1 MSLKKVISTG
11 LCVSLLITS
20 SPLAFAETL
29 NSTNTTQPSVTYTIP
44 DASTLQSKLQ
54 VVEQSVYGQGQTGAL
69 LSRISRLEN
78 DFYGKTSGTNTA
90 ISDRINTLYST
101 MFDNSIRPSAITQM
115 NGIEWF
121 LSGHVSI
128 NSITDRITAL
138 ETTLYGKAASG
149 TLQKR
154 MNDLALLAYG
164 NSDAKTPLVSTSIP
178 ADTLIKIKL
187 VTPLNSE
194 TTKAGD
200 IVKFQAAE
208 DIIYNGKLIVAAGS
222 PGEGVVTKVKGAQN
236 FGRNGEIDVDFQQ
249 IQSFDGTTLKTFLGD
264 KAKMEIKN
272 LAYAAGAS
280 VAGIALLGPIGIV
293 GGIFVQG
300 KDVDLPAGTE
310 AYIQTKEET
319 TIYAIQT
326 NLKDNLRVNTP
337 EVKESTP
344 VEETNTSNS
353 ETTYMDNSVD
363 TSTSSSTVNTS
374 SSSTSSSSDTDYSIS
389 DTSDNDVPSD
399 NNLYEYEY

>member
-337 EVKESTP
+337 EVKESTL

-353 ETTYMDNSVD
+353 ETTYVDNSVD

>member
-222 PGEGVVTKVKGAQN
+222 PGEGVVTKVKGAHN
-236 FGRNGEIDVDFQQ
+236 FRRNGEIDVDFQQ

-353 ETTYMDNSVD
+353 ETTYVDNSVD

-374 SSSTSSSSDTDYSIS
+374 SSSTSSSSDADYSIS

>member
-101 MFDNSIRPSAITQM
+101 MFDNSIRPSAKTQM
-115 NGIEWF
+115 NGFECF

-154 MNDLALLAYG
+154 MNDLARLAYG

-353 ETTYMDNSVD
+353 ETTYVDNSVD

>member
-1 MSLKKVISTG
+1 MSFKKVISTG
-11 LCVSLLITS
+11 LCLSLLLTS
-20 SPLAFAETL
+20 SPTVFAETL
-29 NSTNTTQPSVTYTIP
+29 NTTNTTQPAYDYTLP

-54 VVEQSVYGQGQTGAL
+54 LVESSVYGQAQTGAL

-90 ISDRINTLYST
+90 ISDRINTLYAT

-128 NSITDRITAL
+128 KSITDRITAL

-164 NSDAKTPLVSTSIP
+164 NSDAKTPLVSTTIP

-208 DIIYNGKLIVAAGS
+208 DIVYNGKLIIAAGS

-249 IQSFDGTTLKTFLGD
+249 IQSFDGSNIKTFLGD
-264 KAKMEIKN
+264 KAKLEIKN

-280 VAGIALLGPIGIV
+280 VAGIAVLGPIGIV

-300 KDVDLPAGTE
+300 KDVDLPTGTE
-310 AYIQTKEET
+310 TYIQTKEAA

-326 NLKDNLRVNTP
+326 NLKDNLKVNTP
-337 EVKESTP
+337 EITNNENT
-344 VEETNTSNS
+344 EETA
-353 ETTYMDNSVD
+353 DNS
-363 TSTSSSTVNTS
+363 TENTS
-374 SSSTSSSSDTDYSIS
+374 SNTTVTTTNTETS
-389 DTSDNDVPSD
+389 SDNDIDYDTSSNNTSSNSSSNEVSSD
-399 NNLYEYEY
+399 SNLYEYEY

>member
-1 MSLKKVISTG
+1 MI
-11 LCVSLLITS
+11 SLLFS
-20 SPLAFAETL
+20 STPLAFAETL
-29 NSTNTTQPSVTYTIP
+29 NSTNTTQPAVTYTIP

-54 VVEQSVYGQGQTGAL
+54 LVEQSVYGQGQTGAL

-78 DFYGKTSGTNTA
+78 DFYGKTSGSNTA

-128 NSITDRITAL
+128 KSITDRITAL

-208 DIIYNGKLIVAAGS
+208 DIVYNGKLIVAAGS

-326 NLKDNLRVNTP
+326 NLKDNLRINTP
-337 EVKESTP
+337 EIKETAP
-344 VEETNTSNS
+344 VEETVANNT
-353 ETTYMDNSVD
+353 ETTYVDNSAA
-363 TSTSSSTVNTS
+363 SSSTVNTTSDS
-374 SSSTSSSSDTDYSIS
+374 STDYSIS
-389 DTSDNDVPSD
+389 DTSNNDVPSD

>member
-138 ETTLYGKAASG
+138 ETTLYGKASSG

-353 ETTYMDNSVD
+353 ETTYVDNSAN

>member
-11 LCVSLLITS
+11 LCVSLLFS
-20 SPLAFAETL
+20 STPLAFAETL
-29 NSTNTTQPSVTYTIP
+29 NSTNTTQPAVTYTIP

-54 VVEQSVYGQGQTGAL
+54 LVEQSVYGQGQTGAL

-78 DFYGKTSGTNTA
+78 DFYGKTSGSNTA

-128 NSITDRITAL
+128 KSITDRITAL

-208 DIIYNGKLIVAAGS
+208 DIVYNGKLIIAAGS

-300 KDVDLPAGTE
+300 KDIDLPAGTE

-326 NLKDNLRVNTP
+326 NLKDNLRINTP
-337 EVKESTP
+337 EIKETAP
-344 VEETNTSNS
+344 VEETVANNT
-353 ETTYMDNSVD
+353 ETTYIDNSAA
-363 TSTSSSTVNTS
+363 SSSTVNTTSDS
-374 SSSTSSSSDTDYSIS
+374 STDYSIS
-389 DTSDNDVPSD
+389 DTSNNDVPSD

>member
-54 VVEQSVYGQGQTGAL
+54 VVEQSVYGQRQTGAL

-222 PGEGVVTKVKGAQN
+222 PGEGIVTKVKGAQN

-374 SSSTSSSSDTDYSIS
+374 SSSTSSSSDADYSIS

>member
-11 LCVSLLITS
+11 LCVSLLFS
-20 SPLAFAETL
+20 STPFAFAETL
-29 NSTNTTQPSVTYTIP
+29 NSTNTTQPAVTYTIP

-54 VVEQSVYGQGQTGAL
+54 LVEQSVYGQGQTGAL

-78 DFYGKTSGTNTA
+78 DFYGKTSGSNTA

-128 NSITDRITAL
+128 KSITDRITAL

-208 DIIYNGKLIVAAGS
+208 DIVYNGKLIVAAGS

-326 NLKDNLRVNTP
+326 NLKDNLRINTP
-337 EVKESTP
+337 EIKETAP
-344 VEETNTSNS
+344 VEETVANNT
-353 ETTYMDNSVD
+353 ETTYVDNSVA
-363 TSTSSSTVNTS
+363 SSSTVNTTSDS
-374 SSSTSSSSDTDYSIS
+374 STDYSIS
-389 DTSDNDVPSD
+389 DTSNNDVPSD

>member
-374 SSSTSSSSDTDYSIS
+374 SSSTSSSNNADYSIS

>member
-54 VVEQSVYGQGQTGAL
+54 VVEQSVYGRGQTGAL

-200 IVKFQAAE
+200 IVKFQATE

-353 ETTYMDNSVD
+353 ETTYVDNSVD

>member
-11 LCVSLLITS
+11 LCVSLLITP

-344 VEETNTSNS
+344 VEGTNTSNS
-353 ETTYMDNSVD
+353 ETTYVDNSVD

>member
-1 MSLKKVISTG
+1 
-11 LCVSLLITS
+11 
-20 SPLAFAETL
+20 
-29 NSTNTTQPSVTYTIP
+29 
-44 DASTLQSKLQ
+44 
-54 VVEQSVYGQGQTGAL
+54 
-69 LSRISRLEN
+69 
-78 DFYGKTSGTNTA
+78 
-90 ISDRINTLYST
+90 
-101 MFDNSIRPSAITQM
+101 
-115 NGIEWF
+115 
-121 LSGHVSI
+121 
-128 NSITDRITAL
+128 
-138 ETTLYGKAASG
+138 
-149 TLQKR
+149 
-154 MNDLALLAYG
+154 
-164 NSDAKTPLVSTSIP
+164 
-178 ADTLIKIKL
+178 
-187 VTPLNSE
+187 
-194 TTKAGD
+194 
-200 IVKFQAAE
+200 
-208 DIIYNGKLIVAAGS
+208 
-222 PGEGVVTKVKGAQN
+222 
-236 FGRNGEIDVDFQQ
+236 
-249 IQSFDGTTLKTFLGD
+249 
-264 KAKMEIKN
+264 MEIKN

-374 SSSTSSSSDTDYSIS
+374 SSSTSSSSDADYSIS